1 MNLML
6 ASMLQRGSNE
16 VDIKE
21 KSQETDTE
29 GKEGG
34 SGFSALMAELAEQE
48 SVSNQVKESAD
59 SVASDSVTSDPDA
72 RIDSEVPSSDEPQSG
87 DKAQSASSVQHGEV
101 PVSTVSYTDKGQVV
115 VDKPLPDSPDND
127 LYAQISAAKQQ
138 NTSLSQNPTAISQL
152 VKEALGKVSAADEN
166 VATSDGASSEEQLQD
181 EASPLI
187 RGLKGQT
194 ENTGT
199 KTAPLSSALASLDS
213 QDSEVEA
220 AKPALM
226 NDSAEAEE
234 QTVQPKLQ
242 KDANTQAVVTNTNVE
257 KRDPDAN
264 KLAGTQVEDESET
277 AQLKESLVGNKS
289 ELVQSVSS
297 PEAKQSETKQ
307 IVSETSTQTV
317 KEKNSVATKST
328 TDVQTIVEK
337 LTVQQQHELKA
348 VMAGKLDIYDAS
360 PNVQKAVAQLIGKG
374 VDIANVQQFKAV
386 VPSSVVTQ
394 TSIDA
399 PTEATTDVKSAIQE
413 SFNVNSTQEK
423 SNNSGQQAVVV
434 KEGERAEKNIAVNKL
449 ASDEKLAAEKQSS
462 EKQSSE
468 KQISEKL
475 VDKENSKVIQAE
487 ASIVKDA
494 VKNERQSANAATATP
509 TSAKSE
515 ASPVSAAQDTSS
527 LNQTLKEVQQIQQSQ
542 PANQSTAQ
550 TKQATDANLQ
560 QAINIARQ
568 DAAKELHQRVGLML
582 NLNNKEAEIRLD
594 PPELGAMQI
603 RIKSDAEQA
612 QVNIVVQNQQAKEL
626 LEQSLPRLR
635 EMLAE
640 QGIELGDSQISH
652 QQGGDT
658 EAESQTAGG
667 NANGT
672 QTVGDEQGHSDN
684 PQPSQKRN
692 TDSAIDYYA

>member
-21 KSQETDTE
+21 KSQDMDAE
-29 GKEGG
+29 GSEGG

-48 SVSNQVKESAD
+48 SASKQVKESAD
-59 SVASDSVTSDPDA
+59 PVTSDLDA
-72 RIDSEVPSSDEPQSG
+72 PIDSEVPSGDDPQSDG
-87 DKAQSASSVQHGEV
+87 KAQNSSFVQQGDV
-101 PVSTVSYTDKGQVV
+101 PTSTVSYTDKGQVV
-115 VDKPLPDSPDND
+115 VDKPLPDTPDND

-138 NTSLSQNPTAISQL
+138 NTSLSQNPTAIAQS
-152 VKEALGKVSAADEN
+152 VKEALGKAPEANEE
-166 VATSDGASSEEQLQD
+166 VATSDSASSQEQLQD
-181 EASPLI
+181 EATPPI

-194 ENTGT
+194 ENAGT
-199 KTAPLSSALASLDS
+199 KITSLLQQATSLDS
-213 QDSEVEA
+213 QDSEGEVV
-220 AKPALM
+220 KPSLM
-226 NDSAEAEE
+226 NDSTEAEE
-234 QTVQPKLQ
+234 QVLQPKLQ
-242 KDANTQAVVTNTNVE
+242 KDTSTQAVVSNTNAE
-257 KRDPDAN
+257 KRDPGAD
-264 KLAGTQVEDESET
+264 KSVGSQVEGESET
-277 AQLKESLVGNKS
+277 VQYKTSIIAEKLETAKS
-289 ELVQSVSS
+289 SAS
-297 PEAKQSETKQ
+297 PEAKQSEAKQ
-307 IVSETSTQTV
+307 IVSEASTQTA
-317 KEKNSVATKST
+317 KDKNSVGTKST
-328 TDVQTIVEK
+328 SDVQTMVEK
-337 LTVQQQHELKA
+337 LTVQQQQELKA

-360 PNVQKAVAQLIGKG
+360 PSVQKAVAQLIGKG
-374 VDIANVQQFKAV
+374 VDLANVQQFKAF

-394 TSIDA
+394 TSTNT
-399 PTEATTDVKSAIQE
+399 PKEAATDVKNATQE

-423 SNNSGQQAVVV
+423 SNSGELQTVVV
-434 KEGERAEKNIAVNKL
+434 KEGERTDKNVAVNKL
-449 ASDEKLAAEKQSS
+449 ASDEKLAVEKQSS

-475 VDKENSKVIQAE
+475 VDKETSKLMQAE
-487 ASIVKDA
+487 VSIAKEA
-494 VKNERQSANAATATP
+494 VKNERQSASAATAIPTP
-509 TSAKSE
+509 VKPE
-515 ASPVSAAQDTSS
+515 ASPVSASQDTSS

-542 PANQSTAQ
+542 PANQSSAQ

-652 QQGGDT
+652 QQGGNT
-658 EAESQTAGG
+658 ESESQTADG
-667 NANGT
+667 NTSGQQAL
-672 QTVGDEQGHSDN
+672 VDEPEISDN
-684 PQPSQKRN
+684 SQSPQKRN